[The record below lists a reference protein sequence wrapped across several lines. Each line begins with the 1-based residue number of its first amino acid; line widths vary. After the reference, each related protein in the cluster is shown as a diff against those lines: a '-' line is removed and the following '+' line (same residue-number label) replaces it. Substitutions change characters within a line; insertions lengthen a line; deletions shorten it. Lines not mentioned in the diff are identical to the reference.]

1 MAAVVVGIAVAVAVD
16 VYWLLVVSKTDIT
29 PQHVEI
35 FVVKWPRYHPIPSP
49 NRCYLLIADTNL
61 HHHLLQLL
69 VEDYCLHFG
78 LD

>member
-1 MAAVVVGIAVAVAVD
+1 MAAVDVGFDSAVAVD

-29 PQHVEI
+29 PQHVGI
-35 FVVKWPRYHPIPSP
+35 FAVKWPQYHLIPSP
-49 NRCYLLIADTNL
+49 NHCYLLIADTNL